1 MVDNI
6 SLDDLKKEEVKAE
19 PVKTEVTPPSQD
31 ILPSQ
36 QLGNLTKVD
45 SGDIL
50 PYKNKVGE
58 SRQHNMDKIMGDLD
72 AAIDRNKRELYN
84 DIIAP
89 MQEQMI
95 NKGIDS
101 SLGLEAGSVDTD
113 QDTLDPDLEDT
124 EPIKL
129 TKVSTEVLNFS
140 EVLQNNDVDEAD
152 DNIADPTPSLSL
164 EASKDKDAPT
174 FASDDDIN
182 FLIAD
187 DDDDLFSDDDPDNIH
202 KKTSDAELK
211 EDEKKAE
218 ELKADIREKI
228 VPITNVLDLS
238 KYKINSKPV
247 SVSKIMSRQPVESGF
262 DWVLH
267 SAEKHIIMSAFHGTE
282 IDKLAAGDPS
292 RRRAA
297 SLSEYVEMFQTIYDH
312 IKCVDKPSTMEA
324 WAKTVYFDDLDDL
337 YFNIYG
343 ASFARSNFLP
353 FNCSKCKRA
362 FMEQIDIYS
371 MVKYANDEIKE
382 KVDTILK
389 TEPSAG
395 NTLEVTIKQIS
406 DNYAVSYRRPTV
418 YNVIFENA
426 VIDDKFRRK
435 YSNLLQLLAYIDNIY
450 YINPED
456 QSLNPINT
464 RPDSKS
470 LTKTVKRRIAIYNEI
485 FKTFTSDQFWA
496 MMLDI
501 NQIATKGANDITYR
515 VPEVKCKYCGETI
528 EGFEEEP
535 LNILFTRHQL
545 VALLSSSAE

>member
-6 SLDDLKKEEVKAE
+6 SLDDLKKEEVVAE
-19 PVKTEVTPPSQD
+19 PTKVESNTTSPDP
-31 ILPSQ
+31 IPSQ
-36 QLGNLTKVD
+36 QLSNLTKVG

-58 SRQHNMDKIMGDLD
+58 ARQHNMDKVMAELD
-72 AAIDRNKRELYN
+72 IAIDRNKRELYN
-84 DIIAP
+84 DIVAP
-89 MQEQMI
+89 MQEQMV

-101 SLGLEAGSVDTD
+101 SLGLESDDIDAD
-113 QDTLDPDLEDT
+113 QDTLDMDSDLEDT

-129 TKVSTEVLNFS
+129 TKVSTEVLNFK
-140 EVLQNNDVDEAD
+140 EAFQDNDDVVDD
-152 DNIADPTPSLSL
+152 TTDSTPSLSTA
-164 EASKDKDAPT
+164 ASEDTPT

-187 DDDDLFSDDDPDNIH
+187 DDDDLFSDDDPDNIR
-202 KKTSDAELK
+202 KTSETELK

-228 VPITNVLDLS
+228 VPINNVLDLS

-247 SVSKIMSRQPVESGF
+247 SVSKIMSKQPVESGF

-267 SAEKHIIMSAFHGTE
+267 SAEKHIVMSAFHGTE

-324 WAKTVYFDDLDDL
+324 WAKTIYFDDLDDL

-362 FMEQIDIYS
+362 FMEQIDIYD

-382 KVDTILK
+382 KINAILK
-389 TEPSAG
+389 AEPSAG
-395 NTLEVTIKQIS
+395 NTIEVTIKQIS
-406 DNYAVSYRRPTV
+406 DNYAVSYRRPTI

-501 NQIATKGANDITYR
+501 NQIATKGANDVTYR

-528 EGFEEEP
+528 EGFEEDP

-545 VALLSSSAE
+545 VALLNSSAE